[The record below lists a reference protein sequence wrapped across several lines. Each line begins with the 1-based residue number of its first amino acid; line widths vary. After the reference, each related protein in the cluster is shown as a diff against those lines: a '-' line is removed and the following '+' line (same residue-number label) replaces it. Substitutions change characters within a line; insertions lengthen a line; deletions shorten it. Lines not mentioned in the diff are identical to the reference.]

1 MAKLKSPYRIAWRLW
16 NLLLSLVGK
25 ETLKKENLAYYGE
38 YQLINQLLLLKSQC
52 DLFFKGVYTNL
63 ELS

>member
-25 ETLKKENLAYYGE
+25 ETLKKENLAYY
-38 YQLINQLLLLKSQC
+38 
-52 DLFFKGVYTNL
+52 
-63 ELS
+63 